1 MGKNKEKHR
10 FFYGYIVAAAGFITW
25 FVGWGGYA
33 ICFGVFFK
41 PLLVEF
47 HWTRAETSL
56 AFSISLL
63 IQATLGITTGW
74 LTDRFGPRTVVTIL
88 GSFLGWSFLLMSQ
101 INTLWGFVLCYA
113 VVGGI
118 GASVLNIPVMAT
130 LSRWFVK
137 RRGLVTGI
145 VQSGAGTG
153 GFFLAPFAGWLILNY
168 GWRTASL
175 IMGSVIAAL
184 MILSG
189 LFLIRD
195 PREMGQFPDGLEPK
209 DSTETGSGKE
219 NHQPP
224 GLLLRRYMRAAPF
237 WMLIGIYASFGYF
250 RSTFTTHAAAHVQDL
265 GFSLSDGAKVLA
277 IISAASIFG
286 RIGMGRVADVIGN
299 RKTLTVSFT
308 MTTLIIIWLLMS
320 GTLWE
325 LYLFAILY
333 GFGWGA
339 IAVIRFAITA
349 EVFGLG
355 SLGLI
360 MGVFGFSEFLAAT
373 FGSYLGGFIFDRSR
387 SYDVAFIF
395 CAAISLLG
403 ILLSWSLKP
412 RHNRERDSKKGL
424 IL

>member
-1 MGKNKEKHR
+1 MGKNKEKHQ

-25 FVGWGGYA
+25 FVGWGGYS
-33 ICFGVFFK
+33 ICFGVFFR

-74 LTDRFGPRTVVTIL
+74 LTDKFGPRTVVTIL
-88 GSFLGWSFLLMSQ
+88 GSFLGWSFLLMSR
-101 INTLWGFVLCYA
+101 ISTLWEFIVCYA
-113 VVGGI
+113 IVGGI
-118 GASVLNIPVMAT
+118 GASVLNIPIMAT

-168 GWRTASL
+168 GWRNASL
-175 IMGSVIAAL
+175 IMGSMIATL

-195 PREMGQFPDGLEPK
+195 PRDMGQFPDGLGPK
-209 DSTETGSGKE
+209 MLTQPGSKKDP
-219 NHQPP
+219 HQPS
-224 GLLLRRYMRAAPF
+224 GASLSTFMRTAPF

-277 IISAASIFG
+277 IISAVSIFG
-286 RIGMGRVADVIGN
+286 RIGMGRLADVIGN
-299 RKTLTVSFT
+299 RKTLSVSFT
-308 MTTLIIIWLLMS
+308 MNTLIIIWLLAS
-320 GTLWE
+320 DTLWE
-325 LYLFAILY
+325 LYFFAIVY

-349 EVFGLG
+349 EVFGLA

-360 MGVFGFSEFLAAT
+360 MGVFGFSEFLAST
-373 FGSYLGGFIFDRSR
+373 FGSYLGGLIFDRLG
-387 SYDVAFIF
+387 SYDVVFIF
-395 CAAISLLG
+395 CAVISSLG

-412 RHNRERDSKKGL
+412 RHYKEGNS
-424 IL
+424 I

>member
-10 FFYGYIVAAAGFITW
+10 FFYGYIVAAAGFIAW
-25 FVGWGGYA
+25 FMGWGGYA

-74 LTDRFGPRTVVTIL
+74 LTDRFGPRTVVTFL
-88 GSFLGWSFLLMSQ
+88 GSFVGWSFLLISQ
-101 INTLWGFVLCYA
+101 ISTSWEFVVCYG

-118 GASVLNIPVMAT
+118 GASVLNIPIMAT

-137 RRGLVTGI
+137 RRGFVTGI
-145 VQSGAGTG
+145 VQAGAGTG
-153 GFFLAPFAGWLILNY
+153 GFLLAPFSGWLISNY
-168 GWRTASL
+168 GWRTASI
-175 IMGSVIAAL
+175 IMGSMIAAL

-189 LFLIRD
+189 LFLVRD
-195 PREMGQFPDGLEPK
+195 PEDVGQFPDGPK
-209 DSTETGSGKE
+209 PRNSTETGSRKGH
-219 NHQPP
+219 HQPSGP
-224 GLLLRRYMRAAPF
+224 LLRSYLRAASF

-250 RSTFTTHAAAHVQDL
+250 RSTFTTHVAAHVQDL
-265 GFSLSDGAKVLA
+265 GFSLSDGAKVVA
-277 IISAASIFG
+277 IISVASIFG
-286 RIGMGRVADVIGN
+286 RIGMGRLADVIGN
-299 RKTLTVSFT
+299 KKTLTVSFT
-308 MTTLIIIWLLMS
+308 ITTLVIIWLLTS

-349 EVFGLG
+349 EVFGLA

-360 MGVFGFSEFLAAT
+360 MGIFGFSEFLAAT
-373 FGSYLGGFIFDRSR
+373 VGSYFGGFVFDRSG
-387 SYDVAFIF
+387 SYDLAFIF
-395 CAAISLLG
+395 CAVISSLG
-403 ILLSWSLKP
+403 VLLSWRLKP
-412 RHNRERDSKKGL
+412 GYSK
-424 IL
+424 

>member
-1 MGKNKEKHR
+1 MGKNKAEHR
-10 FFYGYIVAAAGFITW
+10 FFHGYIVAAAGFITW

-74 LTDRFGPRTVVTIL
+74 LTDRFGPRVVVSVL

-101 INTLWGFVLCYA
+101 ISSLWQFVVCYA
-113 VVGGI
+113 VLGGI
-118 GASVLNIPVMAT
+118 GASVLNIPIMAT

-145 VQSGAGTG
+145 VQAGAGAG

-168 GWRTASL
+168 GWRTASI
-175 IMGSVIAAL
+175 IMGSMIAAL

-195 PREMGQFPDGLEPK
+195 PKDMGQFPDGLEPK
-209 DSTETGSGKE
+209 DSTETGPRKG
-219 NHQPP
+219 NHQ
-224 GLLLRRYMRAAPF
+224 LSAPSLSTLKRTAHF

-250 RSTFTTHAAAHVQDL
+250 RSTFTTHVAAHVQDI
-265 GFSLSDGAKVLA
+265 GFSLSNGAKVVA
-277 IISAASIFG
+277 IISVASIFG
-286 RIGMGRVADVIGN
+286 RIGMGRLADVIGN

-308 MTTLIIIWLLMS
+308 ITTLVITWLLAS

-349 EVFGLG
+349 EVFGLA

-360 MGVFGFSEFLAAT
+360 MGVFGFSEFLAA
-373 FGSYLGGFIFDRSR
+373 FLGSYFGGLVFDRLG

-395 CAAISLLG
+395 CAAISSFG
-403 ILLSWSLKP
+403 VLLSWCLKP
-412 RHNRERDSKKGL
+412 RYKGEGTSM
-424 IL
+424 